1 MPLNRATLIRIST
14 IDKCLQNHY
23 RRWTINDLIDA
34 CTDALAEYE
43 GRSNPVSRRTFQND
57 LALMRSD
64 RLGYSAPIVVRD
76 NKYYEY
82 EDPDYSITHL
92 PLNDE
97 GLDALNSALDILRQ
111 LQGFPQLASSIDLIS
126 KLNEQISR
134 QTGTS
139 VPAMDME
146 HVEGYRGA
154 QFIGVIYDAVR
165 KQQTIVI
172 EYQSFKARQPEA
184 LVVYPYLLKEYRNRW
199 FLICEKSTN
208 RSPQV
213 NIFALDRILSVK
225 PDKEHPFRI
234 CVDFDPEH
242 FFDDTIGVTKQISD
256 KARRVVIKVD
266 RQQAPYVESK
276 PFHKSQT
283 VEQRFRDGS
292 IQLSLKVVINNEL
305 ERLILGYGGHAEV
318 IAPPEFRA
326 RIAESVRLAAG
337 KYNDQS
343 GEKNAIN
350 SQSSGETAITWSR
363 ATKRTIPCCLSD
375 SV

>member
-1 MPLNRATLIRIST
+1 MPINRATLIRIST

-34 CTDALAEYE
+34 CTDALADFE

-64 RLGYSAPIVVRD
+64 RLGYNAPIVVRE

-82 EDPDYSITHL
+82 EDPDFSITHL

-111 LQGFPQLASSIDLIS
+111 LQCFPQLASSIETIS

-134 QTGTS
+134 HTGTS
-139 VPAMDME
+139 APAMDME
-146 HVEGYRGA
+146 HVAGYKGA
-154 QFIGVIYDAVR
+154 GHIGSIYDAVR

-172 EYQSFKARQPEA
+172 EYQSFKARHAEA

-199 FLICEKSTN
+199 FLIGQKATN
-208 RSPQV
+208 SIPQV
-213 NIFALDRILSVK
+213 NIFALDRIHSVEVDRK
-225 PDKEHPFRI
+225 TTFRK
-234 CVDFDPEH
+234 CVGFDPVH
-242 FFDDTIGVTKQISD
+242 FFDDTIGVTKGIHD

-276 PFHKSQT
+276 PFHKSQK

-292 IQLSLKVVINNEL
+292 IKLSINVVINNEL

-318 IAPPEFRA
+318 VSPPEFRE
-326 RIAESVRLAAG
+326 RIAESVRIAFRHYV
-337 KYNDQS
+337 K
-343 GEKNAIN
+343 
-350 SQSSGETAITWSR
+350 
-363 ATKRTIPCCLSD
+363 
-375 SV
+375 

>member
-23 RRWTINDLIDA
+23 RRWTINNLIDA
-34 CTDALAEYE
+34 CTDALAEFE

-64 RLGYSAPIVVRD
+64 RLGYNAPIVVRD

-97 GLDALNSALDILRQ
+97 GLDALNQALDILRQ
-111 LQGFPQLASSIDLIS
+111 LQGFPQLSSSIDIIS
-126 KLNEQISR
+126 KLNEQIS
-134 QTGTS
+134 QQAGS

-146 HVEGYRGA
+146 HVDGYKGA

-165 KQQTIVI
+165 KHQTLVI

-213 NIFALDRILSVK
+213 NIFALDRIHSVK
-225 PDKEHPFRI
+225 IDKEHPFRE

-256 KARRVVIKVD
+256 KARRVVVKVD

-276 PFHKSQT
+276 PFHKSQK

-318 IAPPEFRA
+318 IAPPAFRT
-326 RIAESVRLAAG
+326 RIAESVRIAAAR
-337 KYNDQS
+337 YID
-343 GEKNAIN
+343 
-350 SQSSGETAITWSR
+350 
-363 ATKRTIPCCLSD
+363 
-375 SV
+375 

>member
-23 RRWTINDLIDA
+23 RRWTIDDLIDA
-34 CTDALAEYE
+34 CTEALAEYE

-64 RLGYSAPIVVRD
+64 RLGYNAPIVVRD

-82 EDPDYSITHL
+82 EDEDFSITHL
-92 PLNDE
+92 PLNEE

-111 LQGFPQLASSIDLIS
+111 LQGFPQLASSIDIIS

-134 QTGTS
+134 HTGSS

-146 HVEGYRGA
+146 HVPGYRGA
-154 QFIGVIYDAVR
+154 QFIGMIYEAVR

-172 EYQSFKARQPEA
+172 EYKSFKARQSEA

-199 FLICEKSTN
+199 FLIAEKSTN
-208 RSPQV
+208 RAPQV
-213 NIFALDRILSVK
+213 NIFALDRIHSVSI
-225 PDKEHPFRI
+225 DNEHPFKK

-242 FFDDTIGVTKQISD
+242 FFDDTIGVTRQIAD
-256 KARRVVIKVD
+256 KARRVVIKID
-266 RQQAPYVESK
+266 RNQAPYVESK
-276 PFHKSQT
+276 PFHKSQK

-292 IQLSLKVVINNEL
+292 IQLSLKVVINHEL

-326 RIAESVRLAAG
+326 QIAESVRKAAEH
-337 KYNDQS
+337 YP
-343 GEKNAIN
+343 E
-350 SQSSGETAITWSR
+350 
-363 ATKRTIPCCLSD
+363 
-375 SV
+375 V

>member
-14 IDKCLQNHY
+14 IDRCLQNHY

-64 RLGYSAPIVVRD
+64 RLGYNAPIVVRD

-82 EDPDYSITHL
+82 EDPDFSITHL

-111 LQGFPQLASSIDLIS
+111 LQGFPQLASSIDTIS

-134 QTGTS
+134 HTGTS
-139 VPAMDME
+139 APAMDME
-146 HVEGYRGA
+146 HVAGYRGA
-154 QFIGVIYDAVR
+154 EFIGTIYDAVR
-165 KQQTIVI
+165 KKQTLSI
-172 EYQSFKARQPEA
+172 EYQSFKARTPD
-184 LVVYPYLLKEYRNRW
+184 VVTVYPYLLKEYRNRW

-208 RSPQV
+208 RVPQV
-213 NIFALDRILSVK
+213 NIFALDRIHSVK
-225 PDKEHPFRI
+225 IDREHPFRK
-234 CVDFDPEH
+234 CVDFDPAH
-242 FFDDTIGVTKQISD
+242 FFDDTIGVTRQIGD
-256 KARRVVIKVD
+256 KARRVVVKID
-266 RQQAPYVESK
+266 RSQAPYVESK
-276 PFHKSQT
+276 PFHSSQK

-292 IQLSLKVVINNEL
+292 IQISLKVVINNEL

-318 IAPPEFRA
+318 IAPPEFRE
-326 RIAESVRLAAG
+326 RVAESIIIAAAH
-337 KYNDQS
+337 YARQS
-343 GEKNAIN
+343 GH
-350 SQSSGETAITWSR
+350 Q
-363 ATKRTIPCCLSD
+363 
-375 SV
+375 

>member
-34 CTDALAEYE
+34 CTDALAEFE

-64 RLGYSAPIVVRD
+64 RLGYNAPIVVRD

-92 PLNDE
+92 PLNAE

-111 LQGFPQLASSIDLIS
+111 LQGFPQLASSIDTIS

-139 VPAMDME
+139 VHAMDME
-146 HVEGYRGA
+146 HVPGYKGA
-154 QFIGVIYDAVR
+154 QFIGAIYDAVR
-165 KQQTIVI
+165 KRQTLVI
-172 EYQSFKARQPEA
+172 EYRSFKARQPQE
-184 LVVYPYLLKEYRNRW
+184 LMVYPYLLKEYRNRW

-208 RSPQV
+208 RSPQI
-213 NIFALDRILSVK
+213 NIFALDRILSVRL
-225 PDKEHPFRI
+225 DKGHPFRK

-242 FFDDTIGVTKQISD
+242 FFDDTIGVTKSISD
-256 KARRVVIKVD
+256 KARRVVVKID

-276 PFHKSQT
+276 PFHKSQK

-326 RIAESVRLAAG
+326 RIAESVLKAAERYQLP
-337 KYNDQS
+337 K
-343 GEKNAIN
+343 
-350 SQSSGETAITWSR
+350 
-363 ATKRTIPCCLSD
+363 
-375 SV
+375 